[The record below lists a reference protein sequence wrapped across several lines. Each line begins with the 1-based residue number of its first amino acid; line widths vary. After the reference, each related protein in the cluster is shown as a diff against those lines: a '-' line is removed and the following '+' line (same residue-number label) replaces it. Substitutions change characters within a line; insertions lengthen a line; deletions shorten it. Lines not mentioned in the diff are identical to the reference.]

1 MISLKKFKNYKEV
14 LEKNITNRAF
24 RSRLM
29 FEAIEDEEFAN
40 DIIKNFYEL
49 FDNITSENLNEILT
63 KIREKTTYYFEKSNI
78 LDNFSEKLS
87 NGLRSLAYFYFL
99 ESLNEHS
106 TLSDNVIEK
115 IKKKY
120 SIDYLK
126 IISNIDKAYLS
137 FDTKKLLKSTESDFA
152 LKDDLLKK
160 YVILKQWQDKQHQY
174 YENGYGKYLEELQ
187 YKYCNDRSLNSFD
200 VEQTTLRKRL
210 FDSLS
215 KNKVLDIN
223 TCSILSE
230 LYIKKYVVK
239 YIGGKMYGLS
249 VLNSRG
255 IKVPYS
261 VVVPVGVTI
270 LEKDLKKINKDFE
283 NYSIRSSADIEDGE
297 KNSFAGMFD
306 SYLNIPLNNII
317 ENIDKV
323 KNSVNNIRLKE
334 YIKAN
339 NLEQPNMA
347 VIIQAF
353 KEPQYAGVWIGN
365 SEKSGVLEW
374 VKGNGEKLV
383 SGTSTPN
390 TEIWNNGE
398 YTNSLECNGKSIGK
412 TMLEYQRKVGT
423 NADFEWMI
431 LDNELMLLQYRP
443 VTKKISLDNNS
454 QCKHTG
460 GYFGIP
466 ASPGFVRGEK
476 IFLSSPEEP
485 IVSNKILLAMI
496 TDPDWLPHLMK
507 AKGVV
512 TAYGGF
518 LCHTAIV
525 CRELG
530 IPCVTG
536 VGEKILEELKDS
548 KFKFIEI
555 DGNVG
560 HIKNTNVEIE
570 INREYK
576 REEDLK
582 SISSKSFSKIK
593 SKGMSNGEE
602 RG

>member
-1 MISLKKFKNYKEV
+1 MITLKSFKNYKQL
-14 LEKNITNRAF
+14 LEKNITNRTF

-29 FEAIEDEEFAN
+29 FEGIEDEEFAN
-40 DIIKNFYEL
+40 EIIKNFYEL
-49 FDNITSENLNEILT
+49 SDNITSEKLDKLLT
-63 KIREKTTYYFEKSNI
+63 KIREKTTYYYEKSNTSSSF
-78 LDNFSEKLS
+78 LEKLN

-106 TLSDNVIEK
+106 TLSDNIVEQ
-115 IKKKY
+115 IKNKY
-120 SIDYLK
+120 STNYLK
-126 IISNIDKAYLS
+126 IISDIDKAYLS
-137 FDTKKLLKSTESDFA
+137 VDTKRIIKSAELDFELKVA

-160 YVILKQWQDKQHQY
+160 YIILKQWQDKQHQY

-187 YKYCNDRSLNSFD
+187 YTYCNDRSLNSFE
-200 VEQTTLRKRL
+200 VEQATLRKRL
-210 FDSLS
+210 FDGLS
-215 KNKVLDIN
+215 KNKILDIN
-223 TCSILSE
+223 ICSILSE
-230 LYIKKYVVK
+230 LYIKKYVIK

-249 VLNSRG
+249 VLNSKV

-261 VVVPVGVTI
+261 VIVPVGVTV
-270 LEKDLKKINKDFE
+270 LEDDLEKINKDFE

-306 SYLNIPLNNII
+306 SYLNIPLNNIL
-317 ENIDKV
+317 EYIDKV
-323 KNSVNNIRLKE
+323 KNSVNNVRLKE

-353 KEPQYAGVWIGN
+353 TEPQYAGVWIGN
-365 SEKSGVLEW
+365 SENSGVLEW

-390 TEIWNNGE
+390 TEIWNNSE
-398 YTNSLECNGKSIGK
+398 YTNSLECNEKGVGK
-412 TMLEYQRKVGT
+412 TMLEYQRKVGS

-431 LDNELMLLQYRP
+431 IDNELVMLQYRP
-443 VTKKISLDNNS
+443 VTKKITLDKNYHVS
-454 QCKHTG
+454 RADV
-460 GYFGIP
+460 YSGIP
-466 ASPGFVRGEK
+466 ASPGVVRGEK
-476 IFLSSPEEP
+476 MYLSSPKEP
-485 IVSNKILLAMI
+485 INVNKILLAMM

-525 CRELG
+525 CRELE

-536 VGEKILEELKDS
+536 VGKDVLEELKNNKS
-548 KFKFIEI
+548 KFMEI

-560 HIKNTNVEIE
+560 SIKTFNVE
-570 INREYK
+570 Y
-576 REEDLK
+576 
-582 SISSKSFSKIK
+582 
-593 SKGMSNGEE
+593 
-602 RG
+602 